1 MAKANWHEQIKRATD
16 SRRNEIIDFTKEL
29 IRTPSENPPGNEAEV
44 GKIIVE
50 KLKELGITDIQVL
63 EKTPNRPNVLA
74 KLHGFKKEPVLMLN
88 AHIDTKPVG
97 DRDPWSVDPFSGA
110 IRNGEMYG
118 RGATDMKAAAAAMI
132 IATSIIKESEFM
144 PGGTVLLAM
153 AADEEAGSS
162 FGVGWLVLEK
172 GIKADAA
179 IVGEPSGVNE
189 SFEYLDISTR
199 GLYGFDLI
207 VKGTQMHSSL
217 SDLKRGVNASV
228 KLAKILSRMQTELK
242 LTYEPSPFCPQ
253 GVTINP
259 GVFIRGGVYYGV
271 LPGLCTA
278 GNDIRTLPRMSQEK
292 VREDIDR
299 WLDRLRAE
307 DSELDVSAELKV
319 WVEGAEIRQE
329 EPIVKSCARAYREIF
344 GHEPKIGMFPGG
356 VDARF
361 MINQGHFPA
370 VSAFGPG
377 LLQLAHGPDER
388 VPVEDIIRATKVY
401 AVAALDY
408 LGISKGA

>member
-1 MAKANWHEQIKRATD
+1 MANPDWQEQIKRATD
-16 SRRNEIIDFTKEL
+16 SRRDEIIDFTKEL
-29 IRTPSENPPGNEAEV
+29 IRTPSENPGGNEAEV
-44 GKIIVE
+44 GKIVVE
-50 KLKELGITDIQVL
+50 KLKELGIADIQVL
-63 EKTPNRPNVLA
+63 EKNPGRPNILA

-97 DRDPWSVDPFSGA
+97 ERDPWSVDPFSGT

-118 RGATDMKAAAAAMI
+118 RGAADMKAAAAAMI
-132 IATSIIKESEFM
+132 VAASVIKES
-144 PGGTVLLAM
+144 GLLQKGTVLLAM

-162 FGVGWLVLEK
+162 LGVRWLIEEK

-179 IVGEPSGVNE
+179 IVGEPSGINE
-189 SFEYLDISTR
+189 SFDYLDIATR
-199 GLYGFDLI
+199 GVYCFDLT

-217 SDLKRGVNASV
+217 SDIKRGVNASV
-228 KLAKILSRMQTELK
+228 KLAKILSRMPAELK
-242 LTYEPSPFCPQ
+242 LTYEPNPFCPQ

-259 GVFIRGGVYYGV
+259 GVFIRGGVWYGV

-278 GNDIRTLPRMSQEK
+278 GTDIRTLPTMSKEK
-292 VREDIDR
+292 VSEDIDR
-299 WLDRLRAE
+299 WLDRLRTE
-307 DSELDVSAELKV
+307 DPELDVSAESKL

-329 EPIVKSCARAYREIF
+329 EPIVMSCAKAYREIF
-344 GHEPKIGMFPGG
+344 GYEPKIGVFPGG

-361 MINQGHFPA
+361 MINQGRFPA

-388 VPVEDIIRATKVY
+388 VPVEDIIKATKIY
-401 AVAALDY
+401 AIAALDY
-408 LGISKGA
+408 LGIK